1 VSDLS
6 PLGYPGREEHWLG
19 GRRPSMRP
27 PPRIESRVVIAAV
40 ALGVGFLVAVA
51 AGTGEDPASRLAAER
66 PEDLTRVL
74 ADLNREADELAR
86 DVSGLRVRVTRYE
99 TSTRSDELAL
109 RDARKSLADLQVLS
123 GVVPVE
129 GPGVALHVEDAQG
142 QVAWEALL
150 DLVQETRD
158 AGAEAIALNG
168 RRVVAS
174 TWFGPAEGGVTV
186 DGQRI
191 APPYQLEAIGP
202 GDVIAEAL
210 RIPGGPLTVL
220 SALPG
225 VQVSVREVDG
235 LLLPASETDI
245 EFRFARPA
253 RERRR

>member
-1 VSDLS
+1 VSDLA
-6 PLGYPGREEHWLG
+6 PLGYHDREEHWLG

-27 PPRIESRVVIAAV
+27 PPRIESRMVIAAV

-51 AGTGEDPASRLAAER
+51 AGAGEGPASRLAAER

-86 DVSGLRVRVTRYE
+86 DVSALRVKVTRYE

-129 GPGVALHVEDAQG
+129 GAGVTLHLEDPQG
-142 QVAWEALL
+142 QVGWEAIL
-150 DLVQETRD
+150 DLVQEVRD

-186 DGQRI
+186 DGQRV
-191 APPYQLEAIGP
+191 APPYQVEAIGP
-202 GDVIAEAL
+202 GEVISEAL
-210 RIPGGPLTVL
+210 RIPGGPLSVL
-220 SALPG
+220 SALAG
-225 VQVSVREVDG
+225 VEVTVREVDG
-235 LLLPASETDI
+235 LLLPASEGDAA
-245 EFRFARPA
+245 FRFARPA
-253 RERRR
+253 GERRR